1 MPRSL
6 VIVAVVVVV
15 VIGVLVGLSTMAHE
29 KPLKHVE
36 KVVPVANLTK

>member
-6 VIVAVVVVV
+6 VFLIVIVVVVV
-15 VIGVLVGLSTMAHE
+15 AALVGLSTMAHE

-36 KVVPVANLTK
+36 KVVPVANLPH